1 MKEAD
6 NLESVF
12 FFFISAFLKGEFLIF
27 RAIFITENWR
37 RIFPNFKEFL
47 TRSVWLLKTQDHFF
61 PKRLLFFLTRFLTID
76 YKEEYYTRE
85 GLDWVESS
93 TMKDILLR
101 NFPEVS
107 GLDKAMKNITNAFY
121 VWSQ

>member
-12 FFFISAFLKGEFLIF
+12 FFYISVFKG
-27 RAIFITENWR
+27 
-37 RIFPNFKEFL
+37 RISDLPSDFHHGK
-47 TRSVWLLKTQDHFF
+47 LKTNLSQLQRVCNLISLTFKDPRSFF